1 MNELNEV
8 GHVLFGQLR
17 LPELYSCCFN
27 LLKESAH
34 VVLVL
39 MKMTGP
45 VLI

>member
-1 MNELNEV
+1 MHELNAV

-17 LPELYSCCFN
+17 LPEPSSCCFRLPN
-27 LLKESAH
+27 ELSQVE
-34 VVLVL
+34 LVL